1 MKENWDII
9 SEDFL
14 EVLERDNGDL
24 VQGQLTV
31 MAKKKTLEKGICWQL
46 GILSGDRTDSVM
58 LINRMW
64 MGKKD
69 WENKDM
75 NLKWHLS

>member
-31 MAKKKTLEKGICWQL
+31 MAEKK
-46 GILSGDRTDSVM
+46 
-58 LINRMW
+58 
-64 MGKKD
+64 
-69 WENKDM
+69 
-75 NLKWHLS
+75 H